1 MAFYLNLVFA
11 WICMIIAGIMSV
23 IYFLRVM
30 NKQKRRK
37 WIAAL
42 NRALRQNHKS
52 LGIILIILGLVHGIM
67 SSDKAIGF
75 NLGTLSWV
83 FSILLGL
90 SFLYRKRFKP
100 QRIWM
105 TLHRFLTIAFV
116 ALIAVHVVNVGGF
129 SIDDVLFSNNAY
141 AAPHTA
147 PSPTLANTTVYES
160 TPTATLAPT
169 VEYSQSD
176 APEAIITPTASAEPT
191 ATPTPSKYIDGTYQG
206 VADGFRPGL
215 TVEVEIKNDVI
226 LSVEVISH
234 NEVRERFWGYPVAN
248 IPLWIV
254 EAQST
259 DVDTVSGAT
268 YTSRGIIAAVDNA
281 LEKALR

>member
-11 WICMIIAGIMSV
+11 WICMIIAALMAV

-30 NKQKRRK
+30 NKQRRSRL
-37 WIAAL
+37 IAAF

-52 LGIILIILGLVHGIM
+52 LGIILIIFGLVHGIM

-105 TLHRFLTIAFV
+105 TLHRFLTIGFLAI
-116 ALIAVHVVNVGGF
+116 IAIHVIDVGGF
-129 SIDDVLFSNNAY
+129 SIDDVLLSNKAY
-141 AAPHTA
+141 AAAHSE
-147 PSPTLANTTVYES
+147 PSPAPENTAIYEI
-160 TPTATLAPT
+160 TPTATQTPT
-169 VEYSQSD
+169 AEYSMSP
-176 APEAIITPTASAEPT
+176 APEAVVTPTASPEPT

-206 VADGFRPGL
+206 IADGFRPGL
-215 TVEVEIKNDVI
+215 TVEVVIKDDVI
-226 LSVEVISH
+226 ISVEVIAH
-234 NEVRERFWGYPVAN
+234 NEVKERFWGYPVEN

-281 LEKALR
+281 LAKALR

>member
-11 WICMIIAGIMSV
+11 WICMIIAGIMAV
-23 IYFLRVM
+23 IYFLRIM
-30 NKQKRRK
+30 NKQRRRR
-37 WIAAL
+37 WIAAI

-52 LGIILIILGLVHGIM
+52 LGIILIVLGLVHGIM

-83 FSILLGL
+83 LSILLGL
-90 SFLYRKRFKP
+90 SFVYRKRFKP

-105 TLHRFLTIAFV
+105 TLHRFLTIAFA
-116 ALIAVHVVNVGGF
+116 ALIAVHVINVGGF
-129 SIDDVLFSNNAY
+129 SIDDVLLSGKAY
-141 AAPHTA
+141 AAAYTA
-147 PSPTLANTTVYES
+147 PSPSLSNTVIYES
-160 TPTATLAPT
+160 TPTATQTPT
-169 VEYSQSD
+169 PQYSQPTD
-176 APEAIITPTASAEPT
+176 PETVITPTAPAEPT

-226 LSVEVISH
+226 ISVEVISH
-234 NEVRERFWGYPVAN
+234 NEVRERFWGYPVEN

-268 YTSRGIIAAVDNA
+268 YTSRGIIAAVDDA
-281 LEKALR
+281 LAKALR